1 MSGTNDTNF
10 FTAGDL
16 VISLSGDGAG
26 TGLYGDNQASP
37 IALEEVTTFGTEVAS
52 MELPQTTMVVN
63 GITESAISGE
73 YGSSSEGTLQL
84 AANGESLV
92 IMGYGINA
100 DTFNS
105 GGAAVYGNAALAQS
119 TSILNNGTYT
129 AVPRVVADISY
140 TGAVDTSTAVYN
152 VFNTNNP
159 RSAATVDGT
168 TFYISGQG
176 VKGDTTQ
183 GVFAVQD
190 GSSTATPIDT
200 ATDTRTVEI
209 YDNALYVSQDSKQPS
224 KGGTSNISTFNGLPT
239 AATTPTVLP
248 GISQSITLQAGQANG
263 INNADIG
270 SSVNLSPESYVFANA
285 TTLYVADGGDPKQ
298 GGLGDGGLQKWTFD
312 GTSWT
317 LDYTLSAGLNL
328 VPDTGTAGTT
338 GLIGLT
344 GQVTGDTVEL
354 YATNSTLGDLDQ
366 TYLFGITD
374 TLSATTLP
382 TDESFTVLDTA
393 PADTNI
399 RGVSFAPTAP
409 CFAAGTMIRTASGE
423 VPVEALA
430 VGDALVTITGAAMP
444 IRWIGLR
451 AVDCL
456 HHPEPTAVL
465 PVRVAAHAFGPGLPE
480 RPLFLSPD
488 HAIFAEGVLI
498 PVKHLINGTGIAQV
512 AVERLTYYHIELAE
526 HAIILAEG
534 LPAESYLDTGDR
546 CDFANG
552 GAAMTLHPV
561 WGTEARDVTLIHDA
575 LGAAPL
581 RVAGAEV
588 DRVRAMLAPRAGG
601 GERAAAC
608 ARRPDGSARGTRP
621 RATVRGRR
629 GLRRGHLGQDARPL
643 CHHGPHAIQLR
654 TGHAERRRAAGI
666 P

>member
-1 MSGTNDTNF
+1 MSGTDF

-37 IALEEVTTFGTEVAS
+37 IALEEVTATGAEVAS
-52 MELPQTTMVVN
+52 MTLPQTTTVVN
-63 GITESAISGE
+63 GVTESAISGE
-73 YGSSSEGTLQL
+73 YGSSSEGTIQL
-84 AANGESLV
+84 AANGQSLV
-92 IMGYGINA
+92 IMGYGVNA
-100 DTFNS
+100 DTFNA
-105 GGAAVYGNAALAQS
+105 GGAAVYGSAALAQS
-119 TSILNNGTYT
+119 TSILDNGTFT

-159 RSAATVDGT
+159 RSVATVDGT

-183 GVFAVQD
+183 GVFQVTD

-209 YDNALYVSQDSKQPS
+209 YNGSLYVSQDSKQPS
-224 KGGTSNISTFNGLPT
+224 HGGTSNISTFNGLPT
-239 AATTPTVLP
+239 SATTPTILP
-248 GISQSITLQAGQANG
+248 GISQSITLQTGQANG

-270 SSVNLSPESYVFANA
+270 SSVNLSPESYFFANA

-298 GGLGDGGLQKWTFD
+298 GGLGDGGLQKWTFG

-344 GQVTGDTVEL
+344 GEVLANGSVAL

-366 TYLFGITD
+366 TYLYGITD
-374 TLSATTLP
+374 QLSATTLP
-382 TDESFTVLDTA
+382 TAESFTVLDTA
-393 PADTNI
+393 PVDTNI

-423 VPVEALA
+423 VAVEALA
-430 VGDALVTITGAAMP
+430 VGDAVVTQAGAGEP
-444 IRWIGLR
+444 IRWIGHR
-451 AVDCL
+451 TVDCL
-456 HHPEPTAVL
+456 RHAQPEAVL
-465 PVRVAAHAFGPGLPE
+465 PVRIAPDAFGPGLPA
-480 RPLFLSPD
+480 RSLFLSPD
-488 HAIFAEGVLI
+488 HAILAEGVLI
-498 PVKHLINGTGIAQV
+498 PVKHLINGTCIRQV
-512 AVERLTYYHIELAE
+512 AAGRVTYFHIELAE

-546 CDFANG
+546 SDFANG

-588 DRVRAMLAPRAGG
+588 DRVRAMLATHAAA
-601 GERAAAC
+601 EDRAAA
-608 ARRPDGSARGTRP
+608 
-621 RATVRGRR
+621 
-629 GLRRGHLGQDARPL
+629 
-643 CHHGPHAIQLR
+643 
-654 TGHAERRRAAGI
+654 
-666 P
+666 